1 MLGHEFNIL
10 CLPLFQKYK
19 GLAWCYISLVSSTC
33 ELEKDTCEFVAIL
46 ISIVSFKPFRV
57 MY

>member
-1 MLGHEFNIL
+1 MLGQEFNIP

-33 ELEKDTCEFVAIL
+33 ELEEDTCEFVAIM
-46 ISIVSFKPFRV
+46 IYIMSFKPLRV
-57 MY
+57 TY